1 MFAGILEGALIGV
14 ILGTITGLIPG
25 IHSNTVAGALIGLQS
40 LLLPIFGPEVLA
52 ASMLA
57 TLITHTFLDTI
68 PSTFLGVPEADT
80 AFSTLPAHA
89 LALEGN
95 GEEAVRISALGC
107 AYGVI
112 IAVPAAIIF
121 LWILPP
127 LQPFLDWG
135 IGLLLVA
142 VFGYLLVTDNA
153 PGWAAV
159 VFTFSGALGVFALHY
174 SYLSP
179 PDPGGGAI
187 LMPLLSGLFGISV
200 LIRTAEGPVPV
211 QVFRGIR
218 LDSTGIRRG
227 ALLGTAA
234 GAIVGWLPGLSNATA
249 NALLGSVTGT
259 GQDRRGYLL
268 ATGAAGSANAI
279 IGLAVLS
286 ALSRE
291 RSGVMAAISELGPP
305 DFLSLLGV
313 AVISAT
319 AAYAIT
325 IIIARRADL
334 ISGLDQRRLSR
345 IVIAVLVIICGLITG
360 PFGLIVLALATLCG
374 LIPELV
380 NIPRLHCM
388 GAIVVP
394 VLLFTCGIRV

>member
-1 MFAGILEGALIGV
+1 MFAGILEGALVGV
-14 ILGTITGLIPG
+14 ILGTVTGLIPG

-40 LLLPIFGPEVLA
+40 LLLPIFGTEVLA

-95 GEEAVRISALGC
+95 GEEAVRIAALGC

-112 IAVPAAIIF
+112 TAVPVAIIF

-127 LQPFLDWG
+127 LQPILDWG

-153 PGWAAV
+153 PGWAAI
-159 VFTFSGALGVFALHY
+159 VFALSGALGVFALHY
-174 SYLSP
+174 SYLGP

-187 LMPLLSGLFGISV
+187 LMPLLSGLFGISL
-200 LIRTAEGPVPV
+200 LIRTAEGPVPL

-218 LDSTGIRRG
+218 LDGTRIRRG

-259 GQDRRGYLL
+259 GRDRRGYIL
-268 ATGAAGSANAI
+268 ATGAAGAANAI
-279 IGLAVLS
+279 VGLAVLS

-291 RSGVMAAISELGPP
+291 RSGVMAAISELGAP

-313 AVISAT
+313 AAISAT

-325 IIIARRADL
+325 ILIARRADL

-345 IVIAVLVIICGLITG
+345 IVIAFLAVICGLITG
-360 PFGLIVLALATLCG
+360 IFGLIVLALATLCG

-394 VLLFTCGIRV
+394 VLLFTLGIRV